1 MKYLKFLFLLIMLL
15 ILNQDATC
23 QDKIIKLS
31 GGKYDFKYQNKSY
44 QNFQLEGI
52 LKKNK
57 DAYKLYRHYKTTKK
71 TARILGRTSLV
82 MLLAAFAEN
91 SRQGIASFTTG
102 IIFKLTSI
110 GKKYRAIKT
119 FNGETNLSPKI
130 GKVPVE
136 INVGIMTTGLGI
148 RFSF

>member
-1 MKYLKFLFLLIMLL
+1 
-15 ILNQDATC
+15 
-23 QDKIIKLS
+23 
-31 GGKYDFKYQNKSY
+31 
-44 QNFQLEGI
+44 
-52 LKKNK
+52 
-57 DAYKLYRHYKTTKK
+57 
-71 TARILGRTSLV
+71 

-91 SRQGIASFTTG
+91 SRQDNRFYWAAFRVYGIRNDAYLRAYSIIGIASFTTG